1 MQNEALKLVR
11 QFHKLSLT
19 ETANRLGISKSYLSL
34 IENGHKKPTL
44 DLVEAYAKAFNM
56 PVSQLM
62 LFAEGI
68 GDPRPGDRVRRAVAG
83 KAVRMLQWLEQIT
96 HDEEEDE
103 KEHA

>member
-1 MQNEALKLVR
+1 MQNKALKLVR

-19 ETANRLGISKSYLSL
+19 EAANRLGISKSYLSL

-68 GDPRPGDRVRRAVAG
+68 GDPRPGDRVRRAIAG
-83 KAVRMLQWLEQIT
+83 KAVRMLQWLEEIT
-96 HDEEEDE
+96 HEEEEDE
-103 KEHA
+103 KENA

>member
-11 QFHKLSLT
+11 QFHNLSLT
-19 ETANRLGISKSYLSL
+19 ETASRLSVSKSYLSL

-68 GDPRPGDRVRRAVAG
+68 GDPKPSDRIRRAIAG
-83 KAVRMLQWLEQIT
+83 KAIRMLQWL
-96 HDEEEDE
+96 DEISHNEDGKE
-103 KEHA
+103 KEHV

>member
-1 MQNEALKLVR
+1 MQNRALKLVR

-44 DLVEAYAKAFNM
+44 DLVEAYAKTFNM

-68 GDPRPGDRVRRAVAG
+68 GDPRPGERVRRAIAG
-83 KAVRMLQWLEQIT
+83 KAVRMLQWLE
-96 HDEEEDE
+96 
-103 KEHA
+103 

>member
-11 QFHKLSLT
+11 QFHNLSLT

-68 GDPRPGDRVRRAVAG
+68 GDPRPGDRTRRAIAG
-83 KAVRMLQWLEQIT
+83 KAIRMLQWLDEIS
-96 HDEEEDE
+96 HDADEDE